1 MSKEQNILIHP
12 INEEHTWKEQTYDDF
27 VTREEFINRTGIF
40 VTPSHFGYIYDMEWK
55 EAKATGILV
64 DDFVRTY
71 EEEHSGEIV
80 EEQLQGTFK
89 YIISDDYL
97 SCIGDYDDLY
107 DPNIWEII
115 NCLARSHAH
124 EYETKWETIEK
135 YKAVLNDV
143 MQILNRLQLE
153 NATPAT
159 AMPS

>member
-12 INEEHTWKEQTYDDF
+12 INQEYSWKEQEYEDF
-27 VTREEFINRTGIF
+27 VSREEFINRTGIF
-40 VTPSHFGYIYDMEWK
+40 VTPSHFHYIYDMEWK
-55 EAKATGILV
+55 ESKESGTSLDEFIHK
-64 DDFVRTY
+64 Y

-107 DPNIWEII
+107 YPNIWEII

-124 EYETKWETIEK
+124 ECETKWEAIEK
-135 YKAVLNDV
+135 YKSVLNDV

-159 AMPS
+159 DIPS

>member
-1 MSKEQNILIHP
+1 MSKERNILINT
-12 INEEHTWKEQTYDDF
+12 INKEYTWKEQSYDDF

-40 VTPSHFGYIYDMEWK
+40 VTPSHFYYIYDMEWK
-55 EAKATGILV
+55 EAKETGVSV

-107 DPNIWEII
+107 VPNIWEII
-115 NCLARSHAH
+115 NCLARTHAH
-124 EYETKWETIEK
+124 EYETKWEAINN
-135 YKAVLNDV
+135 YKSVLNGV
-143 MQILNRLQLE
+143 MQLLTKLQLE

-159 AMPS
+159 HFPS